1 MADSKILEEI
11 GKKSQEIMHSNQEL
25 AEKLKRNQDII
36 SRFSDELESLRE
48 DMSGEG
54 IKPSTKKE
62 LEKIKSDL
70 EEKKSL
76 ISDMIDDL
84 KPIEVDITRRE
95 DTIDA
100 LQQRIKDQEKKIESL
115 SHDLLK
121 HKEQVQR
128 LSEDNTSL
136 KKSLTEKDAML
147 QVTKN
152 KLTENAA
159 ALRESEQAKNRL
171 QEDINS
177 QKKDIFM
184 FRNRIGAL
192 EKRIH
197 STDEQNQ
204 KILYEMVKL
213 KQRLKEAEDEL
224 VQKSRLL
231 ESKDEELH
239 RSVESLKKEEEEKR
253 LMIMKNH
260 AKKVA
265 VMNAAIASLKTKLE
279 NHRDII
285 QEKSRKEQ
293 ALITEFNNRM
303 RDLMSARA
311 DLAADTG
318 EDIEVDTS
326 IPDEEP
332 AKEQPMFSVPK
343 PAEEVSGKT
352 PSLGLDEFDTG
363 TAGPSRMDE
372 IIPMIELA
380 HDHGDSKDQI
390 RHSLS
395 SSGYSS
401 KDIDEAFSKLN
412 LS

>member
-1 MADSKILEEI
+1 MADSKILDEI
-11 GKKSQEIMHSNQEL
+11 GKKSQDIMRSNQEL
-25 AEKLKRNQDII
+25 AEKLMRNQDVIA
-36 SRFSDELESLRE
+36 RFSDELESLRE
-48 DMSGEG
+48 DMGGEG
-54 IKPSTKKE
+54 IKPATKKE
-62 LEKIKSDL
+62 LERIKSDL
-70 EEKKSL
+70 EEKKLL
-76 ISDMIDDL
+76 ISEMIDDL

-95 DTIDA
+95 DTMDA
-100 LQQRIKDQEKKIESL
+100 LQQRITDHEKRIESL
-115 SHDLLK
+115 SQDLLK

-128 LSEDNTSL
+128 LSDTNISL
-136 KKSLTEKDAML
+136 KKSLTEKDTML

-159 ALRESEQAKNRL
+159 ALRESEQAKSHL
-171 QEDINS
+171 QEDIDS
-177 QKKDIFM
+177 QKKDFFT

-204 KILYEMVKL
+204 KILYEMVRL
-213 KQRLKEAEDEL
+213 KQRLKEAEEEL
-224 VQKSRLL
+224 MEKSRLL
-231 ESKDEELH
+231 ESKDVELQ
-239 RSVESLKKEEEEKR
+239 RSVESIKKEEEEKR
-253 LMIMKNH
+253 LMIMRSH

-265 VMNAAIASLKTKLE
+265 IMNAAIASLKTKLE
-279 NHRDII
+279 NHRDVI

-311 DLAADTG
+311 DISADTG
-318 EDIEVDTS
+318 GDIDIDTS
-326 IPDEEP
+326 VPEEP
-332 AKEQPMFSVPK
+332 EQEQPMFSVPE

-363 TAGPSRMDE
+363 IAGPSRMDE

-380 HDHGDSKDQI
+380 QDHGDSIDQI

-395 SSGYSS
+395 SSGYSNQ
-401 KDIDEAFSKLN
+401 DIDEAFSKLN
-412 LS
+412 L